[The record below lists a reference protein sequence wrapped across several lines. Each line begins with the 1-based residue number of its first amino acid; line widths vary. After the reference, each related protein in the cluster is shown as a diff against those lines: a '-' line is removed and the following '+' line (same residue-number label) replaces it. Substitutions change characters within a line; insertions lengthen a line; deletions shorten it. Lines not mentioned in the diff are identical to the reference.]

1 MSILQRNQPFLRQ
14 LAALVAQI
22 LGIGGQR
29 ATMPS
34 AVNQSLSLHNDLG
47 DLTRAEANA
56 IIDRSYG
63 DVVSPSVGLVVQL
76 YVFVHFIYF
85 DRYMLPSFRFIS
97 YKDDDQI
104 PFWMRFGVTLDG

>member
-14 LAALVAQI
+14 LAALVAQN
-22 LGIGGQR
+22 LGIRGQR

-56 IIDRSYG
+56 IIDRSCG
-63 DVVSPSVGLVVQL
+63 DVVSPSVGLSIWNTNSMTSSGWWFNYMFLFTL
-76 YVFVHFIYF
+76 YILIDICFPHLDSF
-85 DRYMLPSFRFIS
+85 DI
-97 YKDDDQI
+97 
-104 PFWMRFGVTLDG
+104 